1 MKYISCLAALCVLFW
16 SATPLFS
23 APSGLETAQEFFA
36 EERVADA
43 YQAIQGHLQR
53 HPKDTQGLFLK
64 GVILERLGRFSEA
77 MEVYHDLIERHP
89 ELPEPYNNL
98 AGLLAAAGRFEEA
111 KDTLQRALETHP
123 SYATAH
129 QNLSRIYSAMASSA
143 YRRVLGK
150 DDERILVR
158 LDPLEELSGTPD
170 MPLPAATL
178 YVASVAPHGPA
189 SVVESPPLLPS
200 PAAPGPSPEPIAAA
214 PKAASEAAPE
224 ATPEITPTT
233 SPQSSPASAA
243 EFVVPEAPEPST
255 EPVLEPV
262 PEPVSEP
269 VVEPAPEPV
278 APRPATPEQVIVP
291 APEPVPAPTAPAP
304 PSVTPPA
311 PPASEAPAPRPSP
324 DTVKAAITDVVL
336 NWANAWASQNV
347 EAYLSFYS
355 GNFQPERGLSLA
367 QWREQRRTR
376 VAAPP
381 FINVTLSNIVVTI
394 LDENAAQVRFAQ
406 RYRSNVIND
415 EVSKELQL
423 RKEGGQWRI
432 TRERLLPR
440 S

>member
-1 MKYISCLAALCVLFW
+1 MKYFSCLAVLCVLFW
-16 SATPLFS
+16 SASPLFS
-23 APSGLETAQEFFA
+23 APSGLETARELLA
-36 EERVADA
+36 EGRVADA
-43 YQAIQGHLQR
+43 YQAIQGHLQG
-53 HPKDTQGLFLK
+53 HPQDPSGFFLK

-77 MEVYHDLIERHP
+77 MDVYRDLIGRHP

-98 AGLLAAAGRFEEA
+98 AGLLAAAGRFDEA
-111 KDTLQRALETHP
+111 KATLQASLETHP

-150 DDERILVR
+150 DDERTLVY
-158 LDPLEELSGTPD
+158 LDPLEELSGTPGE
-170 MPLPAATL
+170 PLPAASV
-178 YVASVAPHGPA
+178 YVASVVPHGPA
-189 SVVESPPLLPS
+189 SEVESPPLLPS
-200 PAAPGPSPEPIAAA
+200 PAAPEPSPEPIATAR
-214 PKAASEAAPE
+214 KAAPE
-224 ATPEITPTT
+224 TTPEITPSA
-233 SPQSSPASAA
+233 SPQPSHESQA
-243 EFVVPEAPEPST
+243 ESVVQEAPEPSI
-255 EPVLEPV
+255 EPV
-262 PEPVSEP
+262 PEPISEP
-269 VVEPAPEPV
+269 FVEPAPEPV
-278 APRPATPEQVIVP
+278 APRPAAPEPVIVP
-291 APEPVPAPTAPAP
+291 APEPAPAPTAPAP
-304 PSVTPPA
+304 PSVTPPM
-311 PPASEAPAPRPSP
+311 PPASEAPAPRRNP
-324 DTVKAAITDVVL
+324 DIIKGAITDVVL

-355 GNFQPERGLSLA
+355 GNFRPEGGLGLA

-394 LDENAAQVRFAQ
+394 QDENAAQLRFAQ

-423 RKEGGQWRI
+423 RKEDGQWRI

>member
-1 MKYISCLAALCVLFW
+1 MKYFTCLVAFSILLW
-16 SATPLFS
+16 SASSLFS
-23 APSGLETAQEFFA
+23 APSGLETAQDFLA
-36 EERVADA
+36 EERITDA
-43 YQAIQGHLQR
+43 YHALQDHLR
-53 HPKDTQGLFLK
+53 LHPKDTQGMFLK

-77 MEVYHDLIERHP
+77 MDVYRDLIESHP

-150 DDERILVR
+150 DDESILVR

-170 MPLPAATL
+170 MLLSAATL
-178 YVASVAPHGPA
+178 HVASVIPHGPA
-189 SVVESPPLLPS
+189 SEVESPPLPPS
-200 PAAPGPSPEPIAAA
+200 PATSEPSPESMAS
-214 PKAASEAAPE
+214 ASEVAPE
-224 ATPEITPTT
+224 ATTGITPDA
-233 SPQSSPASAA
+233 SPQASPESAV
-243 EFVVPEAPEPST
+243 ESVVQEAPEPSPEPVPET
-255 EPVLEPV
+255 VSEPVLEPV
-262 PEPVSEP
+262 I
-269 VVEPAPEPV
+269 EPAPEPV
-278 APRPATPEQVIVP
+278 VPRPAAPEPVMVP
-291 APEPVPAPTAPAP
+291 APEPAPTPTVPTP

-324 DTVKAAITDVVL
+324 DTVKAGIIDVVL
-336 NWANAWASQNV
+336 NWAKAWASQNV

-381 FINVTLSNIVVTI
+381 FINVTLSNIVVSN

-432 TRERLLPR
+432 VRERLLQ
-440 S
+440 